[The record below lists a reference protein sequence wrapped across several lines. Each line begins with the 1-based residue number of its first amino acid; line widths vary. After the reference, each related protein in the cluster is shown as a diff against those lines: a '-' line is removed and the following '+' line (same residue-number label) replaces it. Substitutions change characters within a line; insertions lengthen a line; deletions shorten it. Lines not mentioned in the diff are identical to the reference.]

1 MQNFGFKP
9 NFTMNDIRNKNILMP
24 NFNYNYN
31 FNIGQMKQM
40 DQNKIDLCKNSV
52 SIIDK
57 LQNIYPNNSVTA
69 NEIYNIYNMSL
80 NNLRESSKNNKLED
94 ITKKAQFYF
103 NLYNIINK
111 KKCQHIENNVY
122 KCSFLTT
129 NLPNQSNNKKIQIN
143 INNNLFHGAII
154 NNGFYSFQNRNGFV
168 NSNYNNNSFS
178 QNSSKSSITIDDDDK
193 LNKGTKSKK
202 MVNKDNENGL
212 IGKKRN
218 LDDKAINGES
228 NNKKKKVENNNNNNK
243 NQKSKKGESPM
254 LEINKNQLKSVQKLK
269 KNDRKN
275 NRDKKHRNKNDYNRM
290 NNRKIQ
296 EETEAKFSWE
306 KVSEKE
312 EEEKF
317 MNFEKDLKDYL
328 RRTISA
334 NRQNEFFSNVIPES
348 LDIVKNL
355 FQKNSNLQVNKLYP
369 IYRNDKFELSLIIE
383 PGGKIRKQ
391 LTNFN
396 I

>member
-1 MQNFGFKP
+1 MQSFGFKP

-40 DQNKIDLCKNSV
+40 DQNKIDLCNTSV
-52 SIIDK
+52 SIMDK
-57 LQNIYPNNSVTA
+57 LQNIYPNNKITA

-80 NNLRESSKNNKLED
+80 SNLKQSSKNNKLED

-111 KKCQHIENNVY
+111 KKCQNIEKNEY
-122 KCSFLTT
+122 KCSFVST
-129 NLPNQSNNKKIQIN
+129 NLPNQNSSKKIQIN
-143 INNNLFHGAII
+143 INNNLFNGAIL
-154 NNGFYSFQNRNGFV
+154 NNAFYSFKNKNGYV
-168 NSNYNNNSFS
+168 NNNLNNNISGGFE
-178 QNSSKSSITIDDDDK
+178 QNNDTNTINIIEDEK
-193 LNKGTKSKK
+193 ENENTKSKK
-202 MVNKDNENGL
+202 MANKENKNEL

-218 LDDKAINGES
+218 LDDKAVNYEP
-228 NNKKKKVENNNNNNK
+228 NNKKKKVENNNKNGKNGNK
-243 NQKSKKGESPM
+243 NQKRVSPM
-254 LEINKNQLKSVQKLK
+254 LEINKNVLKPSQKQNK
-269 KNDRKN
+269 KINKN
-275 NRDKKHRNKNDYNRM
+275 NRDKKFKNKN
-290 NNRKIQ
+290 NNRKIIEQ
-296 EETEAKFSWE
+296 PESTFSWV
-306 KVSEKE
+306 KVSEE
-312 EEEKF
+312 EEEKKF

-348 LDIVKNL
+348 LDIIKNL

-369 IYRNDKFELSLIIE
+369 IYRNDKCELSLIIE

>member
-1 MQNFGFKP
+1 
-9 NFTMNDIRNKNILMP
+9 
-24 NFNYNYN
+24 
-31 FNIGQMKQM
+31 
-40 DQNKIDLCKNSV
+40 
-52 SIIDK
+52 
-57 LQNIYPNNSVTA
+57 
-69 NEIYNIYNMSL
+69 
-80 NNLRESSKNNKLED
+80 
-94 ITKKAQFYF
+94 
-103 NLYNIINK
+103 
-111 KKCQHIENNVY
+111 
-122 KCSFLTT
+122 
-129 NLPNQSNNKKIQIN
+129 
-143 INNNLFHGAII
+143 
-154 NNGFYSFQNRNGFV
+154 
-168 NSNYNNNSFS
+168 
-178 QNSSKSSITIDDDDK
+178 
-193 LNKGTKSKK
+193 

-218 LDDKAINGES
+218 LDDKSINGEP
-228 NNKKKKVENNNNNNK
+228 NNKKKKLENNNK

-275 NRDKKHRNKNDYNRM
+275 NRDKKHRNKKDYNRM

-369 IYRNDKFELSLIIE
+369 IYRNDKGKLVYAETIE
-383 PGGKIRKQ
+383 EYARILGPTWYGVSFCNNNTLVNNLGLYFDISKSKLNKRNECNKTILFIK
-391 LTNFN
+391 
-396 I
+396 

>member
-1 MQNFGFKP
+1 
-9 NFTMNDIRNKNILMP
+9 MNDIRNKNILMP

-57 LQNIYPNNSVTA
+57 LQNIYPNNNVTA

-143 INNNLFHGAII
+143 INNNLFNGAII

-168 NSNYNNNSFS
+168 NNNYNNNSFS

-218 LDDKAINGES
+218 LDDKSINGEP
-228 NNKKKKVENNNNNNK
+228 NNKKKKLENNNK

>member
-143 INNNLFHGAII
+143 INNNLFNGAII

-202 MVNKDNENGL
+202 MVNKDNEKGL
-212 IGKKRN
+212 LGKKRN
-218 LDDKAINGES
+218 LDDKAINGEH
-228 NNKKKKVENNNNNNK
+228 NDKKKKLENNNK
-243 NQKSKKGESPM
+243 NLKSKKGESPM

-275 NRDKKHRNKNDYNRM
+275 NRDKKHRNKKDYNRM

>member
-1 MQNFGFKP
+1 MQNFGLKP
-9 NFTMNDIRNKNILMP
+9 NFNMNEIQNKNILMP

-31 FNIGQMKQM
+31 FNLGQMKSM
-40 DQNKIDLCKNSV
+40 DQNKIDLYNS
-52 SIIDK
+52 SLSLIDH
-57 LQNIYPNNSVTA
+57 LQNSYPNNAITA
-69 NEIYNIYNMSL
+69 NEIYNIYNMTL
-80 NNLRESSKNNKLED
+80 KNLKENSKNNKLED
-94 ITKKAQFYF
+94 LTKKAHFYF
-103 NLYNIINK
+103 SLYNLINK
-111 KKCQHIENNVY
+111 KKCQHIEKEEY
-122 KCSFLTT
+122 KCSFSST
-129 NLPNQSNNKKIQIN
+129 NLPNQPNNKKIQIN
-143 INNNLFHGAII
+143 INNNLFNGAII

-218 LDDKAINGES
+218 LDDKEINGEP
-228 NNKKKKVENNNNNNK
+228 NNKKKKLENNNK